1 MLRRAKKPPTA
12 RPAKQQPKQLTGHK
26 ARVAANEA
34 KVLAERKAKRLKAL
48 ARESAPPRRLVN
60 LKWEPD
66 VFTDETID
74 LQGRKI
80 RRQEGGN
87 SWTLGSALPTRG
99 RHAWR
104 CRIDHTHNNRGGLF
118 IGVCDSGGTFA
129 RVFCPG
135 TGSLHC
141 IGLGQLAPDMEDG
154 VLATSTQ
161 VLVDQRGQPCTLQ
174 GKANGSVVEV
184 IVDVNRGELLFRING
199 GPILPGFVGLPRKD
213 ELRPCVGMHRP
224 GDQVTLLARG
234 LSKLQG
240 AKEREQRY
248 KRRVQ
253 HLVAQQ
259 QNSSGSAHGGRL
271 SSDRAARNRQLVR
284 L

>member
-48 ARESAPPRRLVN
+48 ARETAPPRRLVN

-87 SWTLGSALPTRG
+87 SWTLGSALPMRG

-141 IGLGQLAPDMEDG
+141 IGLGQLAPDGRRRARHEYAG
-154 VLATSTQ
+154 AGGPAWATSARCRARRTDLWSKSSSTSTVVSYFSASTGVQ
-161 VLVDQRGQPCTLQ
+161 YSQGSWDCRERTSFAPAWACT
-174 GKANGSVVEV
+174 GRV
-184 IVDVNRGELLFRING
+184 IR
-199 GPILPGFVGLPRKD
+199 
-213 ELRPCVGMHRP
+213 
-224 GDQVTLLARG
+224 
-234 LSKLQG
+234 
-240 AKEREQRY
+240 
-248 KRRVQ
+248 
-253 HLVAQQ
+253 
-259 QNSSGSAHGGRL
+259 
-271 SSDRAARNRQLVR
+271 
-284 L
+284 